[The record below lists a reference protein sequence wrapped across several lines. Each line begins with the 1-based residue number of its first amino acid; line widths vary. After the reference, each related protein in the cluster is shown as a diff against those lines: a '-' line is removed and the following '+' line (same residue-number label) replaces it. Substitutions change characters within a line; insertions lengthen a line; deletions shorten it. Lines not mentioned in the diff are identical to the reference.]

1 MMNPFRVFSYIAFM
15 LLLLIA
21 ATVVIPKGGINILGH
36 QWRFKRIETLW
47 EEDTVSKLIDVEK
60 LLAERDSVA
69 DMATKSDTV
78 EVKRA
83 EGITSIQFKD
93 QKITSLFS
101 FFEALES
108 AAQGESIH
116 VLHYGDSQIEGD
128 RMTGLFRSRFQT
140 QFGGRGTGL
149 ISPVPLVANS
159 SISQTWSSNWKRYT
173 AYGYE
178 DIKNSH
184 NRFGVMGAFG
194 KYVSDGKDTT
204 TAWIDIAPRS
214 GNSFSK
220 VVIYLTNIVAPTEI
234 QLSLEDSLIQSVV
247 IPPNSEPVRETLV
260 LNQGIGKKIRVV
272 FKSTES
278 PEVHGLSLE
287 SGAGVY
293 ADNIAWRGSSGTIF
307 RKMESRDLRSQMQ
320 WLNTRLVILQFGG
333 NTIPA
338 LTSAQG
344 AKDYG
349 NYFKSQIAHVKQL
362 CPGASIVVIGPS
374 DMSTSVDG
382 VYQTWPYLEVVRDAM
397 KEAAFAQ
404 DCGFWDMYEVM
415 GGKNSMVSW
424 VNSNPPY
431 AGTDYTHFTPGG
443 AKRIAD
449 LFYKSLMKEFEAW
462 KNAKSSS

>member
-1 MMNPFRVFSYIAFM
+1 M
-15 LLLLIA
+15 
-21 ATVVIPKGGINILGH
+21 GH
-36 QWRFKRIETLW
+36 QWRFKRIESFW
-47 EEDTVSKLIDVEK
+47 QEDTTFKIIDVEK
-60 LLAERDSVA
+60 LLAERDSIA
-69 DMATKSDTV
+69 DIASPRDTV
-78 EVKRA
+78 QVNRA

-93 QKITSLFS
+93 QNSASLFA

-108 AAQGESIH
+108 ATQGQSIH

-128 RMTGLFRSRFQT
+128 RMTGLFRSRLQS
-140 QFGGRGTGL
+140 QFGGRGSGL

-159 SISQTWSSNWKRYT
+159 SISQSWSSNWKRYT

-178 DIKNSH
+178 DLKNSH
-184 NRFGVMGAFG
+184 NRFGVMGAYG
-194 KYVSDGKDTT
+194 KFVSEGSDTT
-204 TAWIDIAPRS
+204 TAWIDITPRN
-214 GNSFSK
+214 GNSFNK
-220 VVIYLTNIVAPTEI
+220 IVFYLTNIVASTEI
-234 QLSLEDSLIQSVV
+234 QLVLEDSLLQSVV
-247 IPPNSEPVRETLV
+247 IPSSSEPVRETLF
-260 LNQGIGKKIRVV
+260 LNQGIGKKMRVV
-272 FKSTES
+272 FKSIES

-307 RKMESRDLRSQMQ
+307 RKMDARDLRAEMQ

-382 VYQTWPYLEVVRDAM
+382 VYQTWPYLEAVRDAM

-415 GGKNSMVSW
+415 GGKNSMISW

-449 LFYKSLMKEFEAW
+449 LFYKSLMKEFDAW